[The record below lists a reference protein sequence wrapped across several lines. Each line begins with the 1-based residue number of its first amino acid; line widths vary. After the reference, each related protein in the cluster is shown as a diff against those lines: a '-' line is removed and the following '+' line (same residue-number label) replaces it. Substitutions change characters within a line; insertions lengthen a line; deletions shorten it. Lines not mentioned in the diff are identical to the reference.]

1 MNQNDAVAL
10 FKDAYLKFWSL
21 APTITPPCAWLPYD
35 KFKGADVG
43 VLMYDFIEG
52 EYTRELLN
60 TINQYATNMHKL
72 AIWQQV
78 FDDYSEDQ
86 RFELGYEFTKM
97 LAYYVLHQPYEFKSR
112 LIYCAVHLCYQ
123 VGLSTGTLN
132 KADLVD
138 DFHVDKDEL
147 KKVASGTPAGKHL
160 IHAIGMVND
169 KSHTK
174 ATRNFRNRTQHGLP
188 PTLSHGIRARVDRST
203 ASDGSLVFAFGIE
216 DALEIGKL
224 MPALVTQSKRMIA
237 AFNAYWAL
245 VQSHAMASKASGAH

>member
-1 MNQNDAVAL
+1 M
-10 FKDAYLKFWSL
+10 
-21 APTITPPCAWLPYD
+21 
-35 KFKGADVG
+35 
-43 VLMYDFIEG
+43 
-52 EYTRELLN
+52 
-60 TINQYATNMHKL
+60 
-72 AIWQQV
+72 
-78 FDDYSEDQ
+78 
-86 RFELGYEFTKM
+86 
-97 LAYYVLHQPYEFKSR
+97 
-112 LIYCAVHLCYQ
+112 
-123 VGLSTGTLN
+123 
-132 KADLVD
+132 VD

-147 KKVASGTPAGKHL
+147 KKVASGTPAGKQL
-160 IHAIGMVND
+160 IHAVGMVND

-245 VQSHAMASKASGAH
+245 VQSHAFASKSSGAP